1 MDKLRSI
8 QYFMKVAEVRSLAAA
23 AHFLEVSPSSV
34 SKVIADLESSI
45 GFALFHRST
54 RRLSLTGSGEAYL
67 ENCRHIVQQLD
78 DAETQGRQQGGV
90 ITGTVKVG
98 MHPAFRN
105 PFFAEIADV
114 LTKHPHLRVETKVSN
129 SPTILFEEG
138 FDMLIRAGD
147 LPDSSLVAR
156 PIGKLDMVVAAS
168 PKYLKQYGEPKSPAD
183 LERHRWVL
191 PTRIDNYLGS
201 SSHFDFFK
209 DGECCSVTVSS
220 FITTRDSIGLPESV
234 VGGAGIACLY
244 SVSLMRPISEGL
256 AKPLICDWMT
266 PGRPVF
272 AVFPNARA
280 MTPKTKVLVEFFAA
294 LIARAGRPIAKPTTA

>member
-8 QYFMKVAEVRSLAAA
+8 QYFMKVAEARSLAAA

-34 SKVIADLESSI
+34 SKVVADLEATV

-54 RRLSLTGSGEAYL
+54 RRLSLTASGEAYL
-67 ENCRHIVQQLD
+67 ERCRQILRELEE
-78 DAETQGRQQGGV
+78 AETEGRQQGGLV
-90 ITGTVKVG
+90 SGTVKVG

-105 PFFAEIADV
+105 PFFAEIATV
-114 LTKHPHLRVETKVSN
+114 LAKHPHLRVETKITN
-129 SPTILFEEG
+129 SPTILFDEG

-156 PIGKLDMVVAAS
+156 AIGRLELVVGAS
-168 PKYLKQYGEPKSPAD
+168 PGYLAQYGEPETPAE

-201 SSHFDFFK
+201 SPHFEFFK
-209 DGECCSVTVSS
+209 NGERCPVTVSS
-220 FITTRDSIGLPESV
+220 YVTTRDSIGLPESV
-234 VGGAGIACLY
+234 IGGAGIACLY
-244 SVSLMRPISEGL
+244 TVALMRPISEGL
-256 AKPLICDWMT
+256 VKPLIADWKT
-266 PGRPVF
+266 PGRPVY

-280 MTPKTKVLVEFFAA
+280 ITPKAQVLVDFFSE
-294 LIARAGRPIAKPTTA
+294 LVARAGNLRR